1 MLISSYSTTSPGA
14 SAIYIKI
21 KAYLSPVKLNWGLAE
36 LGNINEEKDIKKQEL
51 NNQIEIM
58 VQKVKTYEELK
69 IKSEELMEIMSI
81 QNSEIETLK
90 TKAANDGSV
99 NIIEILGVC

>member
-1 MLISSYSTTSPGA
+1 
-14 SAIYIKI
+14 
-21 KAYLSPVKLNWGLAE
+21 
-36 LGNINEEKDIKKQEL
+36 
-51 NNQIEIM
+51 M
-58 VQKVKTYEELK
+58 VQKVKTCEELK
-69 IKSEELMEIMSI
+69 MKSEELMEIMSI